1 MRKLISYLSIA
12 LLTVFLVSCET
23 EARYKLMYDLSD
35 ICGIEII
42 EVGEENAQGSIQQTT
57 VCVINDITAFMNDFT
72 QLTCYYLYTDP
83 VGIENNSTVIKIIYN
98 NNDYELISASGQAR
112 CINGQYNN
120 YVGCRYFDKEQ
131 YEALISKYSNQ
142 LKYQTELSHKL

>member
-1 MRKLISYLSIA
+1 MSYLSIA

-23 EARYKLMYDLSD
+23 EARYKLIHDPSD
-35 ICGIEII
+35 ICAIEII
-42 EVGEENAQGSIQQTT
+42 EVGEENAQGPIQQTT

-120 YVGCRYFDKEQ
+120 YVGYRYFDKEQ